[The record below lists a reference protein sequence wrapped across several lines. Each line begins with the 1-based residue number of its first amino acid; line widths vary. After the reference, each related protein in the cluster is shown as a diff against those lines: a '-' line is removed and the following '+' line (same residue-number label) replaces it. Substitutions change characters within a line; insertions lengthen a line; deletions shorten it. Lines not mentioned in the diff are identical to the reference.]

1 MIPVSTAAL
10 AICLSTAP
18 APQAAKAGSTDSTK
32 TTGAKGA
39 DSPDALAEAT
49 RMVEQ
54 LRYEEAVVEY
64 QRYLSDKSRPSFERA
79 RALFDLAFV
88 HMVLGDDVTA
98 EARALEAFSLH
109 PKLTLPSSAPPR
121 QLSFFTAVRE
131 MFVSRPQLELL
142 SRQAADTVNTVRVG
156 VSDPKQKIR
165 RLLLRHGSKPGGP
178 FASTAL
184 DCEARSTCSGAIP
197 QPRENGEATS
207 YYFVEALDE
216 NQQTLAQL
224 SSESE
229 PLQLVLVEPKSWYK
243 SPVTWGIAGA
253 VLVGAATLVYFLVPP
268 PAPGL

>member
-1 MIPVSTAAL
+1 MIHVSTAAL
-10 AICLSTAP
+10 ALCFSAGPAANAPKAAP
-18 APQAAKAGSTDSTK
+18 AEAPRVSS
-32 TTGAKGA
+32 KGT
-39 DSPDALAEAT
+39 DSPDALTEAT

-64 QRYLSDKSRPSFERA
+64 QRYLSDKSRPPFERA

-88 HMVLGDDVTA
+88 HMVLGDELTA
-98 EARALEAFSLH
+98 EARALEAFSLN
-109 PKLTLPSSAPPR
+109 PKLNLPPSAPPR
-121 QLSFFTAVRE
+121 QSSFFNTVRE
-131 MFVSRPQLELL
+131 VFVSRPQLELL

-165 RLLLRHGSKPGGP
+165 RLLLRHGSRPTGP

-184 DCEARSTCSGAIP
+184 ECEGRSACLGAIP
-197 QPRENGEATS
+197 QKAGNTETTS